1 MCRFACPVA
10 EVEKKERITPWG
22 KSLTALLVLEGKLSY
37 DDPDVVDTFY
47 SCCMCK
53 RCKSYCL
60 VDDVDIPA
68 MIQAGREEIV
78 SAKKSQKNQAIFRA
92 V

>member
-1 MCRFACPVA
+1 MSQDVQVCMPSGRGG
-10 EVEKKERITPWG
+10 EKERVTPWG

-37 DDPDVVDTFY
+37 DEPDVVDTFY

-60 VDDVDIPA
+60 VDDVDIPS
-68 MIQAGREEIV
+68 MVQAARDEIV
-78 SAKKSQKNQAIFRA
+78 AAKRSRKRSGNF
-92 V
+92 